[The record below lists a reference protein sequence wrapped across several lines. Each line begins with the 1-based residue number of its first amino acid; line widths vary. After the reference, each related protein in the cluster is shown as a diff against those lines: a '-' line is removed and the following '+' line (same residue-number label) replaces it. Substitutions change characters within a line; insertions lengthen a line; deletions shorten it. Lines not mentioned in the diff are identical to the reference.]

1 MDYCH
6 ECQILGQRQDFR
18 FTTKI
23 TCHANLSIV
32 PNPMLETVRREKAK
46 TNATQRCSKMQKPR
60 SSFRLHSREKAVTKC
75 DKICYDFCFFS
86 FSKFVSSVP
95 TKIKTFVLS
104 VWPKSK
110 VGQWSSR
117 ERWDNKSSFRAT
129 KEGQNFVIN
138 IVL

>member
-32 PNPMLETVRREKAK
+32 PNPMLETVRRVVEEEAK
-46 TNATQRCSKMQKPR
+46 KQKLMQRNAAEGKCKSLIRL
-60 SSFRLHSREKAVTKC
+60 FRLHSREKAVTKC
-75 DKICYDFCFFS
+75 DKICYDFSFF
-86 FSKFVSSVP
+86 FSKFVPSVP

-104 VWPKSK
+104 V
-110 VGQWSSR
+110 
-117 ERWDNKSSFRAT
+117 
-129 KEGQNFVIN
+129 
-138 IVL
+138 

>member
-75 DKICYDFCFFS
+75 DKICYDFPS
-86 FSKFVSSVP
+86 FPFLQFRLKSRLSFCQFDLIRKLDSEVVGRDEI
-95 TKIKTFVLS
+95 TKAVLEQRGRYTS
-104 VWPKSK
+104 
-110 VGQWSSR
+110 
-117 ERWDNKSSFRAT
+117 
-129 KEGQNFVIN
+129 
-138 IVL
+138 L